1 MINASGNVGMG
12 TTSMTA
18 SLHVYGSGI
27 NSSGQNVP
35 FCIANSGNGKR
46 WDVGPNAGAG
56 DFVIFYNAAG
66 VWLNN
71 LSPSGG
77 WNYQSDLRLKDDIT
91 TISNCLGT
99 IEALRPV
106 SYRWKSNIDSQYKS
120 FGLIAQEVKE
130 VLPELVN
137 SIQDAEHGEVYG
149 ISYNGCI
156 PILIGAVKELSAEN
170 ATLKSQMASLLA
182 WAQTQGF
189 SG

>member
-1 MINASGNVGMG
+1 MS
-12 TTSMTA
+12 A

-66 VWLNN
+66 VWLNH

-91 TISNCLGT
+91 TIPNCLDT

-106 SYRWKSNIDSQYKS
+106 SYRWKSNMDSQYKS

-130 VLPELVN
+130 VLPELVS
-137 SIQDAEHGEVYG
+137 SIQDEEHGEVYG
-149 ISYNGCI
+149 ITYNGCI
-156 PILIGAVKELSAEN
+156 PILIGAIKELSAAN
-170 ATLKSQMASLLA
+170 AQLQAANAQLTSQVASLLA

-189 SG
+189 NA